1 MRLRLHINC
10 ENIHSTIV
18 TQLIFFLKYVGIF
31 VGIKHKHLH
40 KLSKKGVNTMKTTT
54 TLSDVRSKVSDLKGK
69 NIALKI
75 NKGRNKI
82 VSLTAIIDQ
91 VYPSMFVISPTSEV
105 ILDRKSYSYSDVLCG
120 DVKFID

>member
-1 MRLRLHINC
+1 MKN
-10 ENIHSTIV
+10 N
-18 TQLIFFLKYVGIF
+18 
-31 VGIKHKHLH
+31 VGIKDIKD
-40 KLSKKGVNTMKTTT
+40 KINN
-54 TLSDVRSKVSDLKGK
+54 LKGQ

-91 VYPSMFVISPTSEV
+91 VYPSMFVIAPTSEV
-105 ILDRKSYSYSDVLCG
+105 NLDRKSYSYSDVLCG